1 MSSNKRLIAAGAA
14 AGGAGAFDPLQNF
27 ETVTYTGNG
36 STQKITGYIRKGA
49 AFNGSSS
56 RISLPSTINTTYVT
70 PTGSFSA
77 ATWVNFNT
85 VGTAEQQII
94 CFNTAANLEL
104 SLNTNSNTGKIV
116 MRIYKSGASP
126 ENVYLVS
133 TTTVSANTWY
143 HVAITY
149 NNGSWALY
157 INGSSEDTGTQTLT
171 QPTTNIFLGERLN
184 NSQYLNGKIDQVRIF
199 NTALDSTQVGELAL
213 ETYADPKKS
222 TTDYFDDGHGVAL
235 YELDEDALSSNFEQ
249 AAVFNGSSSKI
260 EIPATSI
267 TPLDFS
273 TENWTI
279 SLWFNANTF
288 SQYDGIFSKWST
300 SETNRSFRLNLPGS
314 SPYNKIEFVERIP
327 SSTNSTYTS
336 TVSLNAGQW
345 YHIAIT
351 RSASELK
358 IYINGSAETFS
369 ATNNIR

>member
-1 MSSNKRLIAAGAA
+1 MINKRLINTGEAAPAPL
-14 AGGAGAFDPLQNF
+14 DPLQNF

-56 RISLPSTINTTYVT
+56 SISLPSSINTTYVT

-77 ATWVNFNT
+77 STWVNFNT
-85 VGTAEQQII
+85 IGTAEQQII

-143 HVAITY
+143 HVAITH

-184 NSQYLNGKIDQVRIF
+184 NSQYLQGKIDQVRIF
-199 NTALDSTQVGELAL
+199 NTALNPTQVGQLAL
-213 ETYADPKKS
+213 ETYADLKNQLQI
-222 TTDYFDDGHGVAL
+222 TLLMVQVLL
-235 YELDEDALSSNFEQ
+235 YMS
-249 AAVFNGSSSKI
+249 
-260 EIPATSI
+260 
-267 TPLDFS
+267 
-273 TENWTI
+273 
-279 SLWFNANTF
+279 
-288 SQYDGIFSKWST
+288 
-300 SETNRSFRLNLPGS
+300 
-314 SPYNKIEFVERIP
+314 
-327 SSTNSTYTS
+327 
-336 TVSLNAGQW
+336 
-345 YHIAIT
+345 
-351 RSASELK
+351 
-358 IYINGSAETFS
+358 
-369 ATNNIR
+369 